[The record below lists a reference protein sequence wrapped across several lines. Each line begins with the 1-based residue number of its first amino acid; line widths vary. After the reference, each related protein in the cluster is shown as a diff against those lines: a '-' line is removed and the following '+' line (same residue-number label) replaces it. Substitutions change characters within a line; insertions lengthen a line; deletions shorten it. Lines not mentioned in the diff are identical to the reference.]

1 MHTIA
6 LYLPPI
12 VGADDDFNSFSA
24 GNTYETKEEMVKIE
38 FLDRLRDKETDFEEI
53 FFLNIFLPYQM
64 VKSQNYAGRRD
75 ITREGQLWS

>member
-1 MHTIA
+1 MYTIA
-6 LYLPPI
+6 LYLPPT

-24 GNTYETKEEMVKIE
+24 GNTYETREEMVKIE
-38 FLDRLRDKETDFEEI
+38 FLDRLRDLETDVEDS
-53 FFLNIFLPYQM
+53 FLLYQM